1 MHTSG
6 YTAEDLQI
14 LSAVLDAAILDA
26 AERDLDLP
34 MAVMTRRLFEAARW
48 GERDPERLKAEVLG
62 DSLLQALAAANSSR
76 WAQRSRP
83 QA

>member
-48 GERDPERLKAEVLG
+48 GERDPARLKAEVLG
-62 DSLLQALAAANSSR
+62 DSLLEALAAANSSR
-76 WAQRSRP
+76 WAERFRP